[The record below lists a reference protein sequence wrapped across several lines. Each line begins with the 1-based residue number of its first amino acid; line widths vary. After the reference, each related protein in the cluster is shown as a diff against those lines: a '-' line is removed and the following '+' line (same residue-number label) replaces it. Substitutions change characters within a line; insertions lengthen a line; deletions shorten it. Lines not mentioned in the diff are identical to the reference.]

1 MGTVRGFNIL
11 LICGCRLICQLDR
24 LAWSFLVVSMS
35 DELGWDHLEQ
45 AHVKAAFAAGYLWLQ
60 IAGGVAGDRIG
71 NKVFQLFSICA
82 CGAGMLAVPALILRP
97 GPDLRPDPG
106 SPAGSAAGSSMAIA
120 RGVYFAMGV
129 SCGPQHPTGT
139 AMLAKWCLPA
149 EKAWVSSMDA
159 ISSIAGSLLSTLV
172 IGVVIEHLGWRTA
185 MHGMSAATFAF
196 LLLFALFASD
206 SPAVSRNR
214 RWLPMSEDE
223 ARLFEDAGMLPP
235 AAAAPS
241 RG

>member
-45 AHVKAAFAAGYLWLQ
+45 AHVKASFAAGYLWLQ

-82 CGAGMLAVPALILRP
+82 CGAGMLAVPALIGGLP
-97 GPDLRPDPG
+97 PQGQG
-106 SPAGSAAGSSMAIA
+106 GAAGSAASSSMAIA

-235 AAAAPS
+235 AAAVPS

>member
-71 NKVFQLFSICA
+71 NKVFQVFSICA
-82 CGAGMLAVPALILRP
+82 CGAGMLAVPALIG
-97 GPDLRPDPG
+97 GPPQG
-106 SPAGSAAGSSMAIA
+106 QGGAGSAASSSMAIA